1 MSKYISYL
9 LYTRSKVYRINF
21 WDQIENW
28 DWNEIHE
35 ILLEIDEKKLLNQN
49 WWDGIWNWWKKLV
62 KQNWSD
68 EIDVMRLIEWNLKF
82 IWNIF

>member
-21 WDQIENW
+21 WDQIKNW